1 MQRVRS
7 GGCLPISGFWRRRLD
22 VRRTASWSTSD
33 AFTDGH
39 IVEGSE
45 MMMPGLRTKAATSR
59 AHGFRRYHQGTMGRS
74 SSDAQSRS
82 FDVSLH
88 SAFSRHGIAMPV
100 SQLTIL
106 WQIENS
112 IMTRWLWCWS
122 SLPWAVTGLSMSPRH
137 YRLLS

>member
-1 MQRVRS
+1 M
-7 GGCLPISGFWRRRLD
+7 
-22 VRRTASWSTSD
+22 RRTASWSTSD

-82 FDVSLH
+82 FDVSLL
-88 SAFSRHGIAMPV
+88 SV
-100 SQLTIL
+100 SITMMFNLVCWVLT
-106 WQIENS
+106 
-112 IMTRWLWCWS
+112 
-122 SLPWAVTGLSMSPRH
+122 
-137 YRLLS
+137 

>member
-1 MQRVRS
+1 MS
-7 GGCLPISGFWRRRLD
+7 KPWCRRLD

-59 AHGFRRYHQGTMGRS
+59 AHGFRRYYQGTMGRS

-82 FDVSLH
+82 FDVRLS
-88 SAFSRHGIAMPV
+88 F
-100 SQLTIL
+100 T
-106 WQIENS
+106 
-112 IMTRWLWCWS
+112 S
-122 SLPWAVTGLSMSPRH
+122 S
-137 YRLLS
+137 